1 MQKVKKLSKYSMKII
16 CGSTSLLPSFLP
28 SWFERMIK
36 KSIFSFSEES
46 SGKRTLCKWFLRKFH
61 VFSAPKDEFRK
72 PSWIDVSD
80 TDDELF
86 DGKSKF
92 LFQIFTNPIE
102 LQKHFDNQMQQVL
115 KSMKELENTEDVF
128 EPPTKDDYLKPGF
141 DEHFMEQFRKSSISD
156 TDLDGEIYA
165 DQLHSL
171 LQRIQPD
178 VKEKINKKDQKLVG
192 FSSFVKPKM
201 TDEQK
206 IFGRIHGSIVDEEN
220 NKPIRRK
227 DVAPRMPPHFG
238 GVFEGAYQ
246 VRIFVNRFWGDFS
259 IILIDNCLEFLQCF
273 TA

>member
-1 MQKVKKLSKYSMKII
+1 M
-16 CGSTSLLPSFLP
+16 
-28 SWFERMIK
+28 
-36 KSIFSFSEES
+36 
-46 SGKRTLCKWFLRKFH
+46 FLRKFLF
-61 VFSAPKDEFRK
+61 FSAPKDEFRK

-115 KSMKELENTEDVF
+115 KSMKELEESEDVF
-128 EPPTKDDYLKPGF
+128 DPPTISKDEYLKPGF

-171 LQRIQPD
+171 LQRIQPE
-178 VKEKINKKDQKLVG
+178 VKEKINKKDQKLMG
-192 FSSFVKPKM
+192 LNSFAKPKM

-206 IFGRIHGSIVDEEN
+206 IFGRIHGSIVDEEV
-220 NKPIRRK
+220 NKPIVRK
-227 DVAPRMPPHFG
+227 KEVVVPRMPPHFG

-246 VRIFVNRFWGDFS
+246 VRFGILLEIITACFS
-259 IILIDNCLEFLQCF
+259 LNTFNSWELELLIEETSSLNYQAFGHLLLSRNSGNSKFLEISD
-273 TA
+273 